1 VTRARNQAQLS
12 QEPAKGPT
20 AGRVATV
27 SVVIPC
33 YNYGRFLGDCVRS
46 ALNQDGVD
54 VRVLIID
61 DASTDDSAEVA
72 ARLAAQDQR
81 VELRRHRVNRGH
93 IATYNEGLLE
103 WADGDYSV
111 LISADDLL
119 APGSLS
125 RGAAVLDA
133 DPEVGFVYG
142 HSKYWVDTEPLPA
155 PRVTPAGVTV
165 WSGQEWL
172 GIVCRLGHSVVTSP
186 EVMVRTSVQQAIG
199 GYLPELPHTGD
210 AEMWMRFAAHSNVAF
225 IKGVDQ
231 AYYRIHGTQMTRERV
246 PLVDLQ
252 QRYDA
257 YRALFDTYGDRLPR
271 AERLAQS
278 AYRRMAKEALWRA
291 CRAYERRRMD
301 TTPIDDLVEFAQSA
315 YPRMNHLPEYWGLWW
330 RQKAGPAV
338 CPYLQPIML
347 SAVHRRV
354 RNMLWWRRWARQG
367 I

>member
-1 VTRARNQAQLS
+1 M
-12 QEPAKGPT
+12 P
-20 AGRVATV
+20 TV

-46 ALNQDGVD
+46 ALDQDGVD

-61 DASTDDSAEVA
+61 DASPDGSAEVA
-72 ARLAAQDQR
+72 ERLAAEDDR
-81 VELRRHRVNRGH
+81 IEVRRHAVNRGH

-119 APGSLS
+119 TPGSLA
-125 RGAAVLDA
+125 RAAAVLEA
-133 DPEVGFVYG
+133 HPTVGFVYG
-142 HSKYWVDTEPLPA
+142 HSRYWIDTEPLPA
-155 PRVTPAGVTV
+155 PRLTPTGMTV
-165 WSGQEWL
+165 WSGRDWL
-172 GIVCRLGHSVVTSP
+172 RIVCGLGHSVVTSP

-210 AEMWMRFAAHSNVAF
+210 AEMWMRFAVHSDVAF

-231 AYYRIHGTQMTRERV
+231 AYYRIHGTQMTTERV

-252 QRYDA
+252 QRRAA
-257 YRALFDTYGDRLPR
+257 YAALFDAYGDRVPD
-271 AERLAQS
+271 ADRLARR

-301 TTPIDDLVEFAQSA
+301 TTPIDELVEFARSA
-315 YPRMNHLPEYWGLWW
+315 YPRADRLPEYWGLRW
-330 RQKAGPAV
+330 RQKVGPEV
-338 CPYLQPIML
+338 CPYLQPIMV

-354 RNMLWWRRWARQG
+354 RNQLWWRRWARQG

>member
-1 VTRARNQAQLS
+1 M
-12 QEPAKGPT
+12 P
-20 AGRVATV
+20 TV

-46 ALNQDGVD
+46 ALDQDGVD

-61 DASTDDSAEVA
+61 DASPDGSAEVA
-72 ARLAAQDQR
+72 ERLAAEDDR
-81 VELRRHRVNRGH
+81 IEVRRHAVNRGH

-119 APGSLS
+119 TPGSLA
-125 RGAAVLDA
+125 RAAAVLEA
-133 DPEVGFVYG
+133 HPTVGFVYG
-142 HSKYWVDTEPLPA
+142 HSRYWIDTEPLPA
-155 PRVTPAGVTV
+155 PRLTPTGMTV
-165 WSGQEWL
+165 WSGRDWL
-172 GIVCRLGHSVVTSP
+172 RIVCGLGHSVVTSP

-210 AEMWMRFAAHSNVAF
+210 AEMWMRFAVHSDVAF

-231 AYYRIHGTQMTRERV
+231 AYYRIHAAQMTTERV
-246 PLVDLQ
+246 PLVDLE
-252 QRYDA
+252 QRHAA
-257 YRALFDTYGDRLPR
+257 YAALFDAYGDRVPD
-271 AERLAQS
+271 APRLARR

-301 TTPIDDLVEFAQSA
+301 TTPIDELVEFARSA
-315 YPRMNHLPEYWGLWW
+315 YPRADRLPEYWGLRW
-330 RQKAGPAV
+330 RQKVGPEV
-338 CPYLQPIML
+338 CPYLQPIMV

-354 RNMLWWRRWARQG
+354 RNQLWWRRWARQG